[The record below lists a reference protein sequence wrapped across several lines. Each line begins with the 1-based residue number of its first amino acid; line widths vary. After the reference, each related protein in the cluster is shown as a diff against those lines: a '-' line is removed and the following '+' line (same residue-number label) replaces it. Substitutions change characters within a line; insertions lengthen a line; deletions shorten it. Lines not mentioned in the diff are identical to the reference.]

1 MHELCWAQ
9 RDSHDTGDTLSFSSS
24 SSVAA
29 VARPDPADSGAAA
42 AGAGPGAPHAI
53 GLVIGPAASLQGL
66 IISSFTPLQ
75 PSPLFLANLGGWHFI
90 IHAVQEVITSFG
102 FIP

>member
-1 MHELCWAQ
+1 M
-9 RDSHDTGDTLSFSSS
+9 
-24 SSVAA
+24 AA
-29 VARPDPADSGAAA
+29 VARPDPADSGAGA

-90 IHAVQEVITSFG
+90 IHAVQEV
-102 FIP
+102 

>member
-9 RDSHDTGDTLSFSSS
+9 RDSHDTGPALCHFRHP
-24 SSVAA
+24 AQWPQW
-29 VARPDPADSGAAA
+29 PDQILPDSGAAA

-90 IHAVQEVITSFG
+90 IHAVQEV
-102 FIP
+102 